1 MPETYRSRISTKG
14 QVVIPAE
21 VRSGYGFVEG
31 AEVIITGEGGR
42 LILEKVGFDEIY
54 RLQGAVRG
62 GPSALQMLEEERRKE
77 REGEERSR

>member
-31 AEVIITGEGGR
+31 AEVIITGESGR

-54 RLQGAVRG
+54 QDEAPTLA
-62 GPSALQMLEEERRKE
+62 
-77 REGEERSR
+77 REWAPHPGKGRV